1 MDDIYMENETDN
13 IRLNLDTSVLYEREG
28 RNSSILDKFG
38 LPVFDKDIFDAIN
51 KYTENEQME
60 ISYLRER
67 VFDNNLSDSDDE
79 LLYIKKQVFLSKQI
93 KWEPLDVNEEKTG
106 KGFYIWIVFILLI
119 PLAVL
124 FMSRKKRIRKDVDTY
139 KSDFK

>member
-1 MDDIYMENETDN
+1 MDDIYMENDVNNT
-13 IRLNLDTSVLYEREG
+13 RLKLDTSVLYEREG

-67 VFDNNLSDSDDE
+67 VFDNNLSYSDDE
-79 LLYIKKQVFLSKQI
+79 LLYIKKQVFCQNK
-93 KWEPLDVNEEKTG
+93 
-106 KGFYIWIVFILLI
+106 
-119 PLAVL
+119 
-124 FMSRKKRIRKDVDTY
+124 
-139 KSDFK
+139 